1 MTLALDRVAIVG
13 VGLIG
18 ASFAA
23 AGRDAG
29 LWGES
34 VGVGRN
40 TQNLDR
46 AVADGWIDEGTT
58 DLEYA
63 LRDAS
68 LVVLA
73 APVDACVDLLPVVAE
88 HAAADALV
96 TDVGSVKVPIV
107 EAADR
112 AGIGER
118 FVGAHPMA
126 GGTATGAAAADPQLF
141 RGRVVAV
148 TPGPHSG
155 ADRVDAV
162 ERLWAAVGAEPL
174 RMAAAD
180 HDRSVAATSHLA
192 QIVAFALAAGIARDG
207 DIAELERLAGNGL
220 RDTTRIA
227 ASDASVWEPIFR
239 LNRAN
244 VLAVLDGFDEAWKEL
259 RRAIENGDADAMSRV
274 VADAREL
281 TRRLKRPAR

>member
-1 MTLALDRVAIVG
+1 VSRVLDRVAIVG

-29 LWGES
+29 LWRES
-34 VGVGRN
+34 VGIGRN
-40 TQNLDR
+40 AANLDR

-73 APVDACVDLLPVVAE
+73 APVDSCVDLLPAVAE
-88 HAAADALV
+88 QAAPDALV
-96 TDVGSVKVPIV
+96 TDVGSVKVPVV
-107 EAADR
+107 EAAAR
-112 AGIGER
+112 AGVGKR

-126 GGTATGAAAADPQLF
+126 GGTATGAAAADPALF
-141 RGRVVAV
+141 RGCVVAV
-148 TPGPHSG
+148 TPGATSS
-155 ADRVDAV
+155 ADRIDAV
-162 ERLWAAVGAEPL
+162 ERLWSAVGAEPL
-174 RMAAAD
+174 RMSAAD

-192 QIVAFALAAGIARDG
+192 QIVAFALAAGIGRDA
-207 DIAELERLAGNGL
+207 DVSELERLAGNGL

-227 ASDASVWEPIFR
+227 ASDASVWEPILR

-244 VLAVLDGFDEAWKEL
+244 ILAVLDGFDEAWSEL
-259 RRAIENGDADAMSRV
+259 RRAIEAGDKDALFRV
-274 VADAREL
+274 VADAHALRRKL
-281 TRRLKRPAR
+281 TRSSR